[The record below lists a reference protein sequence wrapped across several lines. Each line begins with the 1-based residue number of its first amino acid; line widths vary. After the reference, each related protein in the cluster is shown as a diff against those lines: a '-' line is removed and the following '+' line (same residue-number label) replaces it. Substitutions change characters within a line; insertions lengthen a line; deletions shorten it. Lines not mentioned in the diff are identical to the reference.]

1 MIYLNTF
8 LYYAFF
14 ASAVLLYGIGLNK
27 ISEIGTVKFKNIIF
41 YIKCGISII
50 SSAVISWLLIHYL
63 LVPLKIIE
71 LYPLICFI
79 VYVCISSFLSAIINL
94 TTGQTTTEF
103 SISYMIILLSIG
115 ESTSLLLTLVI
126 SLSCIVA
133 LTAIIPFSLTF
144 KRRICSNG
152 HLLDE
157 SFYSVYF
164 IFLAILILL
173 ISAGDINWLNPGV
186 IK

>member
-8 LYYAFF
+8 IYYALFG
-14 ASAVLLYGIGLNK
+14 SAVLLYGIGLNK
-27 ISEIGTVKFKNIIF
+27 ISEIGTVKFKHLIF
-41 YIKCGISII
+41 YVKCGIAIL
-50 SSAVISWLLIHYL
+50 SSAVISWLLVHYL
-63 LVPLKIIE
+63 LVPLKITE

-79 VYVCISSFLSAIINL
+79 VYVCISSFLGAIINL

-103 SISYMIILLSIG
+103 SISYLIILLSIG
-115 ESTSLLLTLVI
+115 ESTSLLFTIVI

-144 KRRICSNG
+144 KRRVCSNG

-157 SFYSVYF
+157 SFYSIYF
-164 IFLAILILL
+164 IFLAVLL
-173 ISAGDINWLNPGV
+173 LLLSAGDINWLNPGV